1 MPGKLKV
8 RILGARNLPVMD
20 RASDLTDAFVEV
32 RFSNEVMKTDVYR
45 KSLNPQWDSD
55 WYKFEVDD
63 EVLQDEP
70 LELRV
75 LDYDTYSAHDAIGKV
90 YIDLNPL
97 LTRESPHVINGW
109 FPVYDTMHGI
119 RGELNVLVKVE
130 LFSDFNKFR
139 QSSCGIQFFC
149 TSEVPAGHRLLVI
162 HGFVEELVVNNDP
175 EYQWIDKL
183 RTPRASNE
191 ARQRLFSK
199 LSGEL
204 QRKIGVKVMEMGGN
218 AVLGYC
224 HCFDLEGESGI
235 VVRGI
240 GTAVTITKFTGQLS
254 PIGVSPYKDGRHVTF
269 LSVRH
274 HKRPVSMTTSPP
286 VSPHKQAK
294 CWSPPPTAP
303 PALHGGHVF
312 TFPSSSPLPED
323 TIAPSSSPTP
333 HRNSTSP
340 VRVAVP
346 VINPVIN
353 RRSSDSDLSSPPREV
368 EFRTSKER
376 RFLKRSNSLTG
387 SSGSGSGAG
396 SGTRLTHSRT
406 CVQQQN
412 IDMLEFPFFTMRS
425 LPVGFIVHLGGVVS
439 ARSVKLL
446 DKIHNPEEPETR
458 DTWWTEIRTEI
469 RSHARAMGCHAVI
482 GYVEQTSI
490 CDEIIILSASGTAAR
505 VNLSAEPQ
513 VSIARSNTPLTSS
526 LERCQ
531 GDKDKKLF
539 VDINLANQ
547 LAQNRLSPCVD
558 GGEDALSTHNCGVC
572 HVPYKSTTLPFSVT
586 LSPCVLCRR
595 KKVPDIL
602 FTTIDPPPEILT
614 WGKGSLVQ
622 ARICR
627 VRTKTKGETS
637 AKEVSDCLPFM
648 EYELHSQ
655 LMNKLKMKGMNGL
668 FGLKIQVCV
677 GDTMIVAV
685 GSATATYLGPLP
697 PPPIP
702 KVSSQVRGATHSQTS
717 MKGEN
722 ATFVELQKKIMDT
735 MQGNRERFCLD
746 IMDNQGQ
753 PSPRSMATDESE
765 DDQSDLELSIGNKE
779 TFVLEIDDVKDEM
792 IAAMLHDIPPPDGI
806 ETCNTLLPPSVTRDN
821 INTNLQMFTQ
831 VWRGRLAPQ
840 SKADFANM
848 FESLLRKIYFKLRKL
863 VPLCLAGLDFNVEIP
878 DEDEIQISV
887 TGCCLGVSDIRQ
899 TASTGHLSLP
909 QSATKTPQKSASG
922 TGEGE
927 DMMFP
932 MDITETSTPAGGK
945 VIKPPK
951 VEAIKKE
958 FQYKATPP
966 MRHPNGVELSP
977 LPIVAG
983 GKIEKY
989 LGNYNFFFIRES
1001 TSVREDGGLG
1011 GFVQTAVAEVMAI
1024 VRAHVASLGGNALV
1038 AYRMTHCVLYS
1049 NPHKNQS
1056 QCLISVCGDAVSAN
1070 YITDNSVTIIPDHI
1084 QQRDQP
1090 KVVNST

>member
-32 RFSNEVMKTDVYR
+32 RFSNEVMKTEVYR

-55 WYKFEVDD
+55 WFKFEVDD

-149 TSEVPAGHRLLVI
+149 TSEVPAGQRLLVI

-240 GTAVTITKFTGQLS
+240 GTAVTITKFTLQSS
-254 PIGVSPYKDGRHVTF
+254 PIGVSPVKD
-269 LSVRH
+269 
-274 HKRPVSMTTSPP
+274 
-286 VSPHKQAK
+286 
-294 CWSPPPTAP
+294 
-303 PALHGGHVF
+303 
-312 TFPSSSPLPED
+312 SPLPED
-323 TIAPSSSPTP
+323 TLAPFSSPTP
-333 HRNSTSP
+333 HRNSASP
-340 VRVAVP
+340 VQVAVP
-346 VINPVIN
+346 VIHPIIN
-353 RRSSDSDLSSPPREV
+353 RRSSDSDLSSPPHG
-368 EFRTSKER
+368 
-376 RFLKRSNSLTG
+376 NSLTG

-396 SGTRLTHSRT
+396 SGTRFTHSRT
-406 CVQQQN
+406 CIQQQN

-505 VNLSAEPQ
+505 VNLSAEPPA
-513 VSIARSNTPLTSS
+513 SIARSNTPLTSS

-558 GGEDALSTHNCGVC
+558 GGEDALSSHDCGVC
-572 HVPYKSTTLPFSVT
+572 HIPYKSTTLPFSVT
-586 LSPCVLCRR
+586 LSPCVLCRQ

-668 FGLKIQVCV
+668 FGLKIEVCV

-685 GSATATYLGPLP
+685 GTATATYLGPLP

-702 KVSSQVRGATHSQTS
+702 KVSNQTS
-717 MKGEN
+717 MKGES
-722 ATFVELQKKIMDT
+722 ATFMELQKKIMDT
-735 MQGNRERFCLD
+735 MQRNRERFCLD
-746 IMDNQGQ
+746 IMDSQGQ

-765 DDQSDLELSIGNKE
+765 DDQSDMELSIGNKE

-806 ETCNTLLPPSVTRDN
+806 ETCNTLIPPSVARDN
-821 INTNLQMFTQ
+821 ITTNLQMFTQ

-848 FESLLRKIYFKLRKL
+848 FESLLRKVYFKLRKL

-887 TGCCLGVSDIRQ
+887 TGCCLGVNDIRP

-909 QSATKTPQKSASG
+909 QSATRTPQKSGVG
-922 TGEGE
+922 TSEGE

-932 MDITETSTPAGGK
+932 MDITETSTPAGK
-945 VIKPPK
+945 VMKALK
-951 VEAIKKE
+951 VDASKKE
-958 FQYKATPP
+958 FQPKQTLP
-966 MRHPNGVELSP
+966 MRHPSGVELSP

-1056 QCLISVCGDAVSAN
+1056 QCLISVCGDAVSAS
-1070 YITDNSVTIIPDHI
+1070 YCADNSVTLIPDHL

-1090 KVVNST
+1090 KVVSST